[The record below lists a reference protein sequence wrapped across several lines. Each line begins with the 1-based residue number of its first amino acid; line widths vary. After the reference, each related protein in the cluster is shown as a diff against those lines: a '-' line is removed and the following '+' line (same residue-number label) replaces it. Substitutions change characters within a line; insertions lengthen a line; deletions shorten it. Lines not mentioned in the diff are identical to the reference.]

1 MRIFLCGGG
10 SGKEIEEA
18 TIKFG
23 NLIDKSKPLLYIPLA
38 MKSEKYDS
46 CLEW

>member
-23 NLIDKSKPLLYIPLA
+23 SLIDKSKPLLYIPQIGRA
-38 MKSEKYDS
+38 S
-46 CLEW
+46 CRERV